1 MMTGEIMMDRNT
13 SNRWQV
19 RAAAALIFFLGFAAG
34 ALALN
39 AYRAWSRG
47 GAAVSRQDRFE
58 QVAERLKLDGD
69 QKSQVQ
75 KILSDSRE
83 QLQALRKESEPRV
96 TEIRRQADEHLQK
109 VLTAEQWQ
117 QFQQMRDEMRGRA
130 RRGRGNNVDGQP
142 PVEER

>member
-1 MMTGEIMMDRNT
+1 MDKNNR
-13 SNRWQV
+13 NRWLV
-19 RAAAALIFFLGFAAG
+19 RAAALLIFSLGFTAG

-47 GAAVSRQDRFE
+47 GASVNRQDRFE
-58 QVAERLKLDGD
+58 QMSERLKLNDD

-75 KILSDSRE
+75 KILGDTRE

-109 VLTAEQWQ
+109 VLTPEQWQ
-117 QFQQMRDEMRGRA
+117 QFQQMRDEMRAKG
-130 RRGRGNNVDGQP
+130 RRGRGNGD
-142 PVEER
+142 

>member
-1 MMTGEIMMDRNT
+1 MEMNNR
-13 SNRWQV
+13 NRWQV
-19 RAAAALIFFLGFAAG
+19 RAAAVLIFVLGFAAG

-47 GAAVSRQDRFE
+47 DAQERRQDRFE
-58 QVAERLKLDGD
+58 QMSERLKLNGE

-75 KILSDSRE
+75 KILGDTRE

-109 VLTAEQWQ
+109 LLTPEQWQ
-117 QFQQMRDEMRGRA
+117 QFQRMRDEMRGRG
-130 RRGRGNNVDGQP
+130 RRGRGNNRD
-142 PVEER
+142 E